1 MASILLTGG
10 AGYIGSHTA
19 VELLSVG
26 QNVVIVDDLSNA
38 DIAVYAAIEHIT
50 NCRPI
55 VYTGDVT
62 DRVLMERIFSEQE
75 IKTVIHFAG
84 YKGVGES
91 VGKPLGYY
99 RNNIDSTLTLLETM
113 ARHDC
118 HTFIFS
124 SSATVYGTGE
134 SPLAEDCPTG
144 GCTNPYGWTKYMIE
158 QIIRDVSK
166 ADSALSAVLLR
177 YFNPVGA
184 HESGLLGEKPN
195 GVPTNLMPY
204 ITQAAAG
211 VLEKLE
217 IFGDDYPTPD
227 GTGVRD
233 FVHVVD
239 LAKGHIAAIEYC
251 KSHKGCETFNLGTN
265 RGYSVLELVK
275 TFEQVNGVKVPY
287 AIAPRRTGD
296 LPAVYADAGKA
307 RRMLHWNAEKTLE
320 DMCRDA
326 WRFQQTLMEAGKNG

>member
-158 QIIRDVSK
+158 QIVRDVSK
-166 ADSALSAVLLR
+166 ADSTFSAVLLR

-184 HESGLLGEKPN
+184 HESGLLGEKP
-195 GVPTNLMPY
+195 
-204 ITQAAAG
+204 
-211 VLEKLE
+211 EW
-217 IFGDDYPTPD
+217 
-227 GTGVRD
+227 
-233 FVHVVD
+233 
-239 LAKGHIAAIEYC
+239 
-251 KSHKGCETFNLGTN
+251 
-265 RGYSVLELVK
+265 
-275 TFEQVNGVKVPY
+275 
-287 AIAPRRTGD
+287 
-296 LPAVYADAGKA
+296 LPP
-307 RRMLHWNAEKTLE
+307 
-320 DMCRDA
+320 
-326 WRFQQTLMEAGKNG
+326 